1 MPPPLIDIEDEGQNN
16 VSVAS
21 SSSIDCHSPDLK
33 ERNYLGLSECSSAE
47 SSRISS
53 LSEDSKSNLN
63 LKATELRLG
72 LPGSQSPER
81 NPDLHFLSSGK
92 LDEKLLFP
100 LIPLSQK
107 GIVYGNKRGFSE
119 VNKSVPKEGNWIFHA
134 SENQVA
140 GSGNPGINMKQ
151 SLGPAGPQ
159 TNTTNEIL
167 SKASNEHSQVI
178 NQKNTANNAPAA
190 K

>member
-1 MPPPLIDIEDEGQNN
+1 MEDEGQND

-21 SSSIDCHSPDLK
+21 SSSVDCNSPDLK
-33 ERNYLGLSECSSAE
+33 ERNYFCLSDYSSAE

-81 NPDLHFLSSGK
+81 VLNLYCSGK

-100 LIPLSQK
+100 LSPVSQK
-107 GIVYGNKRGFSE
+107 GIVSGNKRVFSE
-119 VNKSVPKEGNWIFHA
+119 VNNSIPKEVNWIFSA
-134 SENQVA
+134 SEKQA
-140 GSGNPGINMKQ
+140 SGSGDLKNMKQ
-151 SLGPAGPQ
+151 SLGPASAQSNMGNP
-159 TNTTNEIL
+159 IL
-167 SKASNEHSQVI
+167 SNEHSRVI
-178 NQKNTANNAPAA
+178 NQKNAANNAPAA